1 MKRCNN
7 AANMCG
13 FALLEVLIALAI
25 IALGVTALLL
35 RMQSISNTTVFIEER
50 TVAHWIAEN
59 KMQEMLA
66 DHVLQRNIQRMRSN
80 KDTLEYDGR
89 EWHWQSR
96 LQEVPLPDELKPAK
110 MFRLDIEVG
119 VEPDKPMATLSGFV
133 RE

>member
-1 MKRCNN
+1 MTTRRIH
-7 AANMCG
+7 AQG

-25 IALGVTALLL
+25 IASGVTALLL

-59 KMQEMLA
+59 KMQELIA
-66 DHVLQRNIQRMRSN
+66 NHSLKRDIQKMRSN

-89 EWHWQSR
+89 EWFWESR
-96 LQEVPLPDELKPAK
+96 LQEVPMPEILAPEK
-110 MFRLDIEVG
+110 MFRLDVEVG
-119 VEPDKPMATLSGFV
+119 IEQGKPMASLSGFV